1 MLDKKYDGS
10 DFANESETL
19 KNFNK
24 TGSKI
29 IELYERAPDTMG
41 LEAEIEMIA
50 IDNGEETEALHM
62 LYMMHIRGFVR
73 DIAEQHKLFLAC
85 PISDPDA
92 VYSAYY
98 AADVISDVIY
108 NQRKFDLGLTSKNL
122 TYKDFSVD
130 VALQI
135 CEESMD
141 RATLF
146 QMMQKVEDRVVG
158 KLDQLNLHRTEQ
170 ILFPWGM
177 LIDPCAFHKI
187 LVTVMECGTED
198 QYHLTDL
205 DPWVTLVAFYE
216 IANRIYTKYSKGE
229 K

>member
-10 DFANESETL
+10 DFANESEAL
-19 KNFNK
+19 RKFNK

-41 LEAEIEMIA
+41 LEAVIEMIA
-50 IDNGEETEALHM
+50 IDHGEETEALHM
-62 LYMMHIRGFVR
+62 LYMMNIRGFVR
-73 DIAEQHKLFLAC
+73 DIAEQHNLVLAC
-85 PISDPDA
+85 PITDPDA

-108 NQRKFDLGLTSKNL
+108 NQRKYDLGLTSKTL

-135 CEESMD
+135 CAESMN
-141 RATLF
+141 RSTLS
-146 QMMQKVEDRVVG
+146 QMMKKVEDKVVG

-187 LVTVMECGTED
+187 LVAVMECGTEEKY
-198 QYHLTDL
+198 QLTDL

-216 IANRIYTKYSKGE
+216 IANRIYSKYYKGE
-229 K
+229 I